1 MSSLSCGP
9 RLRKRKEQVRDRRD
23 DEDIMRQDGVQQS
36 RQGQNT
42 GSMSLNVWK
51 KNARIDGSHP
61 VWPVVTFYSGQ
72 KCTLR

>member
-1 MSSLSCGP
+1 MGP
-9 RLRKRKEQVRDRRD
+9 GYVNADEQVRDRAD
-23 DEDIMRQDGVQQS
+23 DEDIIRQDGVQQS

-61 VWPVVTFYSGQ
+61 VRPVVTFNSGH